1 MKSFSLSYRG
11 RMAPDPNSPRLVIA
25 SLLQGFLWLGRPGIR
40 GFVWIPLLVNFLL
53 YGLALWLA
61 IHHFSAFMQWLL
73 PAWLDFLRWVLWP
86 LFAVAFFTVMYFSF
100 TVVANLLG
108 SPFYGFLAE
117 RTWSLATG
125 KAVPELEMSWGRA
138 ILKGFKG
145 ESRRLAYLASRA
157 VPVLLLFLIPGVNIV
172 APVLWL
178 VLNAWFLGLEY
189 MAYPMEACGRD
200 FTQER
205 QLTGRFRFGVGV
217 FGGLVLLGFVVPVLN
232 VFMGPAAVVGATLY
246 LSKMAELG

>member
-1 MKSFSLSYRG
+1 MKSFSYQERA
-11 RMAPDPNSPRLVIA
+11 APDPNSPRLAIA
-25 SLLQGFLWLGRPGIR
+25 SLLQGFLWLGKPGIR
-40 GFVWIPLLVNFLL
+40 RFVWIPLLVNLLL

-61 IHHFSAFMQWLL
+61 IRHFSAFMQWLL

-100 TVVANLLG
+100 TVVANWLG

-125 KAVPELEMSWGRA
+125 KAAPETEMSWEKA

-145 ESRRLAYLASRA
+145 EARRLAYLASRA
-157 VPVLLLFLIPGVNIV
+157 VPVLLLFLIPGVNVV
-172 APVLWL
+172 APVLWM
-178 VLNAWFLGLEY
+178 VLNAWFWGLEY
-189 MAYPMEACGRD
+189 MAYPMEVRGRD

-205 QLTGRFRFGVGV
+205 QLLGRFRFGVSV
-217 FGGLVLLGFVVPVLN
+217 FGGLVLLGLAVPILN
-232 VFMGPAAVVGATLY
+232 VFMAPAAVVGATLY
-246 LSKMAELG
+246 LSEIAELE